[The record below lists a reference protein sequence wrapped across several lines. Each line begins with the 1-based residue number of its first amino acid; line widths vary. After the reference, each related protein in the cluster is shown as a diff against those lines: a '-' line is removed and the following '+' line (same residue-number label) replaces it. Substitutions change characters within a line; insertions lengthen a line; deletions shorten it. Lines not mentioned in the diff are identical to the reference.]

1 MANTG
6 LHKAN
11 KLEQDKKLNLHSRP
25 ISPKIRNPRDFSLGF
40 LLLMLVSKH

>member
-1 MANTG
+1 MASTG
-6 LHKAN
+6 LYKAN

-25 ISPKIRNPRDFSLGF
+25 IPLIIRNPRDCSLGF